1 MPRVKAE
8 ESRPAPRERPKT
20 DWTLIEGS
28 GQTVL
33 KTIAGILKKT
43 GDNDFQVEF
52 RIYRSSR
59 TVRASDSTESRKSSA
74 KKAKRRKGLGSL
86 TTIFVPRRKRKR

>member
-1 MPRVKAE
+1 MPRLQTGASNTV
-8 ESRPAPRERPKT
+8 PGGRPKS

-33 KTIAGILKKT
+33 KTIAGILKQT

-59 TVRASDSTESRKSSA
+59 TAKAADAPESRKA
-74 KKAKRRKGLGSL
+74 APQKKRRRGLGSL
-86 TTIFVPRRKRKR
+86 TTIFMPRRKRKG

>member
-1 MPRVKAE
+1 MPRAQAGASKAGP
-8 ESRPAPRERPKT
+8 SARPKS

-33 KTIAGILKKT
+33 KTIAGILKRT

-59 TVRASDSTESRKSSA
+59 TEGASASPESRKA
-74 KKAKRRKGLGSL
+74 APQRKRRRGLGSL
-86 TTIFVPRRKRKR
+86 TTIFMPRRKRKG